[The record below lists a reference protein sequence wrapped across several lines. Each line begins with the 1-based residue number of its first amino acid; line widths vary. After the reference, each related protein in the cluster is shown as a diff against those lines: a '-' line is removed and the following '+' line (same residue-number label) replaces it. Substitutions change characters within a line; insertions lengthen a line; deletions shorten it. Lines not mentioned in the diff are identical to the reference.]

1 MRVTMLLADAA
12 QALGG
17 KLYILGG
24 GWTRMGPHPTPFAI
38 VMKIEVPWDQA
49 NRRHEWRLRLV
60 DQDGQP
66 VSLSARDG
74 ESRPLEMGAGFEVG
88 RPPGLVPGSPLD
100 FPLVIQFGPLP
111 FPPGQ
116 RYEWILEIDGHCDS
130 HWRLAFSTGPV
141 EVGA

>member
-1 MRVTMLLADAA
+1 M
-12 QALGG
+12 
-17 KLYILGG
+17 
-24 GWTRMGPHPTPFAI
+24 
-38 VMKIEVPWDQA
+38 
-49 NRRHEWRLRLV
+49 
-60 DQDGQP
+60 
-66 VSLSARDG
+66 SLSARDG

-88 RPPGLVPGSPLD
+88 RPPGLMPGSPLD

-116 RYEWILEIDGHCDS
+116 RYEWILEIDGHCDP